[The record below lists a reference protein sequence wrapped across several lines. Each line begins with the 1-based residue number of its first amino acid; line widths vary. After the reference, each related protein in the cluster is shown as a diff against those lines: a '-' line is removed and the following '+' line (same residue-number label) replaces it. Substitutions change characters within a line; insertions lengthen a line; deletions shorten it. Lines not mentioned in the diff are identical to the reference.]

1 MTRLTEEG
9 RKVIADIADRH
20 GISPQSA
27 QQMLEAVAAG
37 QGTQAQFNVPELGGM
52 GQWSQ
57 GGMTMVG
64 DMFNHGL
71 KARVDALCADLAA
84 VVRDTSVFAP
94 AQSFQSQSQGS
105 GSSFGGS
112 FGGSNSSLF
121 VPAGPDWPAELGRP
135 ASVGSQNDMRYAYFP
150 EKRRLALDIAGKIT
164 VYDTGE
170 HQISGF
176 GQAQSGHQSLSF
188 NSQHGLVM
196 LSSLP
201 VVKMSGATQA
211 PDRDDAEPERQ
222 QDPAFAGPEVSQ
234 ATPEPPAPA
243 AGVPDPAPRS
253 QTERATEAAPEA
265 MTDDQI
271 FSRIEKLAGLFDKG
285 ILTQSEYE
293 AKKAELLA
301 RL

>member
-1 MTRLTEEG
+1 
-9 RKVIADIADRH
+9 
-20 GISPQSA
+20 
-27 QQMLEAVAAG
+27 
-37 QGTQAQFNVPELGGM
+37 
-52 GQWSQ
+52 
-57 GGMTMVG
+57 
-64 DMFNHGL
+64 
-71 KARVDALCADLAA
+71 
-84 VVRDTSVFAP
+84 
-94 AQSFQSQSQGS
+94 
-105 GSSFGGS
+105 
-112 FGGSNSSLF
+112 
-121 VPAGPDWPAELGRP
+121 
-135 ASVGSQNDMRYAYFP
+135 MRYAYFP

-211 PDRDDAEPERQ
+211 PAQEEAEREPE
-222 QDPAFAGPEVSQ
+222 AFTSPEVSQ
-234 ATPEPPAPA
+234 AMTEPPAPA
-243 AGVPDPAPRS
+243 AAMPDPAPRS

>member
-112 FGGSNSSLF
+112 NSSLF
-121 VPAGPDWPAELGRP
+121 VPAGPDWPAELGQP

-211 PDRDDAEPERQ
+211 PAQEEAEREPE
-222 QDPAFAGPEVSQ
+222 AFTSPEVSQ
-234 ATPEPPAPA
+234 AMTERPAPA

-271 FSRIEKLAGLFDKG
+271 FSRIERLAGLFDKG

>member
-20 GISPQSA
+20 GISAQSA

-37 QGTQAQFNVPELGGM
+37 QGMQAQFNIPELGGM

-112 FGGSNSSLF
+112 FGGANSSLF

-211 PDRDDAEPERQ
+211 PAQEEAEREPE
-222 QDPAFAGPEVSQ
+222 AFTSPEVSQ
-234 ATPEPPAPA
+234 AMTEPPAPA
-243 AGVPDPAPRS
+243 AAMPDPAPRS